1 MYKHVSFMRICD
13 CSIFRILP
21 HFRIFQQSVHITC
34 FFSHELSFSTAMLIF
49 FVFLLPISIT
59 FCYLN
64 HLFANRMAPSTCPD
78 PCGTRWGS
86 WFQAILYHIST
97 TYLVFMRFAY
107 FFKMPHETDM
117 PKYGNAGGNR
127 VCCVQM
133 VLQRM
138 PMTTTCW
145 HPWRRPATTTRW
157 SIQCRRVAVS
167 TCTASIQGTT
177 EAADT
182 KLLFISFA
190 NTSIKQTATQHS
202 IQKIRYEMLF

>member
-78 PCGTRWGS
+78 PCGMRWVGFKQFCTIFPPHIWCSCGS
-86 WFQAILYHIST
+86 HIFLKCRMKPTCLNMEMQEATESV
-97 TYLVFMRFAY
+97 VF
-107 FFKMPHETDM
+107 
-117 PKYGNAGGNR
+117 
-127 VCCVQM
+127 
-133 VLQRM
+133 
-138 PMTTTCW
+138 
-145 HPWRRPATTTRW
+145 RW
-157 SIQCRRVAVS
+157 SCSGCR
-167 TCTASIQGTT
+167 
-177 EAADT
+177 
-182 KLLFISFA
+182 
-190 NTSIKQTATQHS
+190 
-202 IQKIRYEMLF
+202 